1 MTEERGAASALKGR
15 LADVYVPALVDGA
28 LEALAMGLPVIAG
41 KRSGAAEILQ
51 PGRNGWTCDPADI
64 AGLAQLLREAVVASG
79 DNRLLAAARAAAE
92 GYGID
97 DMARRLTQLYSE
109 LGR

>member
-1 MTEERGAASALKGR
+1 
-15 LADVYVPALVDGA
+15 
-28 LEALAMGLPVIAG
+28 MGLPVIVG
-41 KRSGAAEILQ
+41 RRSGAAEIVQ
-51 PGRNGWTCDPADI
+51 PARNGWIFDPGDVE
-64 AGLAQLLREAVVASG
+64 GLAQLLREAVAASG

>member
-1 MTEERGAASALKGR
+1 
-15 LADVYVPALVDGA
+15 
-28 LEALAMGLPVIAG
+28 MGLPVIVG
-41 KRSGAAEILQ
+41 RRSGAAEIVETGRNA
-51 PGRNGWTCDPADI
+51 GRNGWICDPDDV

-109 LGR
+109 LGQ